1 MEVPLARCKCTEENK
16 TQRADTGTVF
26 STAAEHFVKTLRNKK
41 QEELLAMF
49 NTHAWLV
56 LQSPGAVPCILE
68 HHLLA
73 FCLLTC
79 YFHENKD
86 ITACPELS

>member
-1 MEVPLARCKCTEENK
+1 MQIHRGKKP
-16 TQRADTGTVF
+16 QRADTGTVF

-41 QEELLAMF
+41 QEELLVMF

-56 LQSPGAVPCILE
+56 PPSPGTIPCILE

-73 FCLLTC
+73 FCLLTH
-79 YFHENKD
+79 YRHENKD
-86 ITACPELS
+86 STASPELS